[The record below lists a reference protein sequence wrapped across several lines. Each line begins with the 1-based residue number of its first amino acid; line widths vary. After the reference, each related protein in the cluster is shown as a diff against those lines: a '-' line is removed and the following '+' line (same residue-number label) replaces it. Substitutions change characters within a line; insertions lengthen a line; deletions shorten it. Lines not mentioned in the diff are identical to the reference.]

1 MKISSIQT
9 ATTTLAMTFALV
21 SPVMPIGE
29 NMNQAAAGTAEVDY
43 ETLPPD
49 PSEGAQKLASAKV
62 TMPQAIEMAMKASGG
77 TVLSA
82 VAMTNTDKANNKM
95 MDIVTYE
102 VICAVGGVP
111 QRIMVDGMTGAITS
125 IKLSPLDAIVKASAK
140 VNGVVQSVSG
150 DFGANPPAYFVSL
163 FAAGKI
169 HTVAVNAT
177 DGSIISDTAR
187 GQLPGVDTD
196 GQVVTLPDGLKYI
209 DIVKGTGPMPS
220 GPGAVVEVHYT
231 GYLVDGTKFDSSV
244 DRGTP
249 ASFPLA
255 NVIKGWTEGVGSMNV
270 GGKRKL
276 IIPYALAYGPAGRQG
291 AIPPKAT
298 LIFDVELLK
307 IVSDPATAP
316 AASDAPKH

>member
-307 IVSDPATAP
+307 IVSDPTTAP

>member
-29 NMNQAAAGTAEVDY
+29 NMNHAAAGTAEVDY

-220 GPGAVVEVHYT
+220 GPGAVVEVHYS